1 MNEPTMSPTPS
12 DSRISVVVL
21 YNHVGEDEYEKL
33 KTVDPATLPFKPA
46 YSIHVSTVEEEY
58 MAIVKGLDREGF
70 RVRAVNI
77 REDLRRLE
85 RVLKRQPPDVIFNLI
100 EYFLD
105 RPNLEGSVAGL
116 FELYGIPYTGAPPFA
131 LSLCQRKGLTKQIL
145 LANGVPTPKFR
156 IFRRPTIP
164 RRLGLHYP
172 VIVKPARE
180 DASSGVTKDSVVYD
194 AASLQ
199 ERVQKTIEE
208 FHQPA
213 MAEEFIE
220 GRELHVGILGN
231 DPPLVL
237 PIVEYDFSELPA
249 DHPTIISFAAKWDP
263 LDEAFHQ
270 VHSFCPARL
279 TKRVLATVEDTAL
292 RAYRLTGCRDYARLD
307 IRLDAKNHVYVLEVN
322 PNPDLTEGVSYMDSA
337 EKAGLG
343 FSETLRRIVE
353 FAYARRRI
361 PASTP
366 QSQ

>member
-1 MNEPTMSPTPS
+1 MNETTIPAAPA
-12 DSRISVVVL
+12 DRRISVAVL

-33 KTVDPATLPFKPA
+33 KTVDPATLPFTPE
-46 YSIHVSTVEEEY
+46 YSIHVSTIEEEY
-58 MAIVKGLDREGF
+58 AAIVKALGREGF
-70 RVRAVNI
+70 RARGVNI
-77 REDLRRLE
+77 REDLRNLE

-100 EYFLD
+100 EYFHD
-105 RPNLEGSVAGL
+105 RPNLEGNVAGL
-116 FELYGIPYTGAPPFA
+116 FDLYDIPYTGAPPFA
-131 LSLCQRKGLTKQIL
+131 LWLCQRKGLTKQIL

-156 IFRRPTIP
+156 IFRRGTVP

-199 ERVQKTIEE
+199 ERVEKTLAE

-213 MAEEFIE
+213 MVEEFIE

-237 PIVEYDFSELPA
+237 PIVEFDFSELPD

-263 LDEAFHQ
+263 LDEAFHR

-279 TKRVLATVEDTAL
+279 SKRVQAAVEDTAL

-322 PNPDLTEGVSYMDSA
+322 PNPDLTEGVSYMESA
-337 EKAGLG
+337 EKAGLT
-343 FSETLRRIVE
+343 FSETLRRLVE
-353 FAYARRRI
+353 FAYARR
-361 PASTP
+361 PHQANVSGP
-366 QSQ
+366 